1 MRTLLTPKIVS
12 QTEEELSR
20 AELSLTERD
29 DECAAL
35 KRDIDRWRA
44 RVDEESKRRT
54 ALEGQMKSRE
64 EKWAAVESNA
74 SEVHYLE
81 GKLVE
86 ARVEI
91 KKLTDELHKA
101 REERDKMAESVKE
114 AGRDGTETSRKLQRE
129 IEALKLRHETELTL
143 LRQELEEQHDTA
155 QKSID
160 QMRNKF
166 KAQLAAATAQ
176 SEESRGDEAEFRRVK
191 RKLDRTV
198 HDLTEKLETE
208 RLERS
213 KDLRTIESLT
223 RLNKT
228 LREKLDKVRLV
239 ALNIIIIHSDWCT
252 Y

>member
-1 MRTLLTPKIVS
+1 
-12 QTEEELSR
+12 
-20 AELSLTERD
+20 
-29 DECAAL
+29 
-35 KRDIDRWRA
+35 
-44 RVDEESKRRT
+44 
-54 ALEGQMKSRE
+54 MKSRE

-166 KAQLAAATAQ
+166 KAQLATATAQ

-239 ALNIIIIHSDWCT
+239 ALNIIVHSDWCT

>member
-1 MRTLLTPKIVS
+1 V
-12 QTEEELSR
+12 
-20 AELSLTERD
+20 AERD

-35 KRDIDRWRA
+35 KRDLDRWRA
-44 RVDEESKRRT
+44 RVAEESQRRT
-54 ALEGQMKSRE
+54 ALEGQMKGRE

-74 SEVHYLE
+74 AEVTYLE
-81 GKLVE
+81 GKLAE

-91 KKLTDELHKA
+91 KKLHDELAAA

-114 AGRDGTETSRKLQRE
+114 TGRGSTETSRKLQRE

-143 LRQELEEQHDTA
+143 LRQELDEQHDLA

-160 QMRNKF
+160 QLRSKF
-166 KAQLAAATAQ
+166 KAQLVTVTAQ

-191 RKLDRTV
+191 RKLDREV
-198 HDLTEKLETE
+198 HDLSEKLESE
-208 RLERS
+208 RMERG

-228 LREKLDKVRLV
+228 LREKLDKVIAPYVPWRL
-239 ALNIIIIHSDWCT
+239 LITRS
-252 Y
+252 

>member
-1 MRTLLTPKIVS
+1 
-12 QTEEELSR
+12 
-20 AELSLTERD
+20 
-29 DECAAL
+29 
-35 KRDIDRWRA
+35 
-44 RVDEESKRRT
+44 
-54 ALEGQMKSRE
+54 MKSRE

>member
-1 MRTLLTPKIVS
+1 
-12 QTEEELSR
+12 
-20 AELSLTERD
+20 
-29 DECAAL
+29 
-35 KRDIDRWRA
+35 
-44 RVDEESKRRT
+44 
-54 ALEGQMKSRE
+54 MKSRE

-166 KAQLAAATAQ
+166 KAQLATATAQ

-239 ALNIIIIHSDWCT
+239 ALNIIIHSDWCT